1 MTPLTSLP
9 DPDSS
14 PAPDPDSA
22 PRSGPVTTPSTTPV
36 TTPTPAPDLTTAPAA
51 RFRDLLAAEW
61 IKVWSLRSTPWTTGL
76 TVLFVIGAAAVA
88 TLTDHAARSGPV
100 DFRSFDAYPAAGY
113 WTLMLVA
120 SSMGA
125 LTAVSEYSSGL
136 IRTTTVAV
144 PARGSV
150 VLAKAA
156 VTAALWTAVGTA
168 ASTGSFLVS
177 QAILD
182 GHHAGVPI
190 THPGVLRPL
199 VASALLAP
207 VCALVGLALGVLLRH
222 AAATMV
228 TGVFVLLLLPTLFSE
243 TNRWSAGVRHALV
256 AAAWNRLIQNWEP
269 GPGFLGHPATV
280 PGSWAVYALW
290 PLLTIALAVLVVRR
304 RDV

>member
-1 MTPLTSLP
+1 MTALASV
-9 DPDSS
+9 
-14 PAPDPDSA
+14 
-22 PRSGPVTTPSTTPV
+22 PR
-36 TTPTPAPDLTTAPAA
+36 TAPVAVPPA
-51 RFRDLLAAEW
+51 RFRDLLASEW
-61 IKVWSLRSTPWTTGL
+61 IKTRSLRSTPWTIGL
-76 TVLFVIGAAAVA
+76 TVLFVVGSAAVA
-88 TLTDHAARSGPV
+88 TLADKAVGSGPA
-100 DFRSFDAYPAAGY
+100 DFLPFDAYPAAGY

-125 LTAVSEYSSGL
+125 LTVVSEYSSGL

-182 GHHAGVPI
+182 GRHAGVPI
-190 THPGVLRPL
+190 THPGVFRAL

-207 VCALVGLALGVLLRH
+207 VCALVGLGLGVLLRH
-222 AAATMV
+222 AAGTMV
-228 TGVFVLLLLPTLFSE
+228 ASVFTLLMLPTMFSE
-243 TNRWSAGVRHALV
+243 SNRWSADINHAMV
-256 AAAWNRLIQNWEP
+256 SAAWKRLVQTWGPDP
-269 GPGFLGHPATV
+269 GSLGYTATV
-280 PGSWAVYALW
+280 PGSWIVYTLW
-290 PLLTIALAVLVVRR
+290 PLITVALAVLVVRR

>member
-1 MTPLTSLP
+1 MTTLTV
-9 DPDSS
+9 
-14 PAPDPDSA
+14 A
-22 PRSGPVTTPSTTPV
+22 PRTTPG
-36 TTPTPAPDLTTAPAA
+36 TAPPA

-61 IKVWSLRSTPWTTGL
+61 IKTRSLRSTPWTIGL
-76 TVLFVIGAAAVA
+76 TLLFVLGSAAVA
-88 TLTDHAARSGPV
+88 TLADKAAGSGPA
-100 DFRSFDAYPAAGY
+100 DFLPFDAYPAAGY
-113 WTLMLVA
+113 WTLTLVA

-125 LTAVSEYSSGL
+125 LTVVSEYSSGL

-182 GHHAGVPI
+182 RHHAGVPI
-190 THPGVLRPL
+190 THPGVLRAL

-207 VCALVGLALGVLLRH
+207 VCALVGLGLGVLLRH
-222 AAATMV
+222 AAGTMV
-228 TGVFVLLLLPTLFSE
+228 TSVFTLLMLPPMFSE
-243 TNRWSAGVRHALV
+243 TNRWSADIKHTLV
-256 AAAWNRLIQNWEP
+256 SAAWNRLVQPWEP
-269 GPGFLGHPATV
+269 DPRSLAYTATV
-280 PGSWAVYALW
+280 PGSWIVYTLW
-290 PLLTIALAVLVVRR
+290 PLITVALAILVVRR